1 MSCTVTIESR
11 DPDTGEVLREVFELT
26 PPPVPGEERRVLV
39 ELVTGIHPGSVEV
52 SFADG
57 VAVLDDDGRAITA
70 SFGGGAT
77 EPVEDPPPE
86 QGTLFG

>member
-26 PPPVPGEERRVLV
+26 PPPAPGEERRVLV
-39 ELVTGIHPGSVEV
+39 ELVTGIHPGAVEV
-52 SFADG
+52 SYADG
-57 VAVLDDDGRAITA
+57 VAVLDDDGRQIVA
-70 SFGGGAT
+70 SFGAGGAART
-77 EPVEDPPPE
+77 AHPPPD